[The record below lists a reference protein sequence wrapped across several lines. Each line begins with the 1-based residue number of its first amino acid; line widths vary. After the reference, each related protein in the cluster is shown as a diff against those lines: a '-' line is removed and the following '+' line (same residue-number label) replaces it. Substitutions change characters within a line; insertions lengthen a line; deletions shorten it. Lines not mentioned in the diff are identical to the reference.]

1 MDGATPTFH
10 DTLTAGLEELRADQ
24 TGPALAVGILMREQA
39 TALVRRALGAIP
51 NPREVAFDYDRDS
64 DILLIHFTSEPRP
77 STAIQID
84 DPTDDVYVLLNRG
97 TDQVV
102 GLQIDGFLTEFIH
115 RHPDL
120 ADILAVAHLS
130 GITREEAIAAANQA
144 RQQEPQVAVVTHF
157 LERLIA

>member
-1 MDGATPTFH
+1 MQD
-10 DTLTAGLEELRADQ
+10 
-24 TGPALAVGILMREQA
+24 QA

-64 DILLIHFTSEPRP
+64 DILLVHFTPGPQP

-102 GLQIDGFLTEFIH
+102 GLQIDGFLTEFIL

-130 GITREEAIAAANQA
+130 GITREEAIAVAERA
-144 RQQEPQVAVVTHF
+144 RQQDPQVAAVARF
-157 LERLIA
+157 LEHLIA

>member
-24 TGPALAVGILMREQA
+24 TGPALAVGILMRDQG
-39 TALVRRALGAIP
+39 TTHVRRALGAIP
-51 NPREVAFDYDRDS
+51 NPREVALDYDRDS
-64 DILLIHFTSEPRP
+64 DILLIHFTPALQP

-84 DPTDDVYVLLNRG
+84 DPIDDVYVLLNRN
-97 TDQVV
+97 TDGIV
-102 GLQIDGFLTEFIH
+102 GLQIDGFLSEFIH

-120 ADILAVAHLS
+120 ANILAVARLS
-130 GITREEAIAAANQA
+130 GSNREDAIAAAEQA
-144 RQQEPQVAVVTHF
+144 RQQGPQVAAVTHF

>member
-1 MDGATPTFH
+1 MKD
-10 DTLTAGLEELRADQ
+10 
-24 TGPALAVGILMREQA
+24 QA

-51 NPREVAFDYDRDS
+51 NPREVAFDYDRAS
-64 DILLIHFTSEPRP
+64 DILLIHFTPGPQP

-84 DPTDDVYVLLNRG
+84 DPTDDVYVLLNRA

-120 ADILAVAHLS
+120 ADILAVAHLT
-130 GITREEAIAAANQA
+130 GITRDETVASADRA
-144 RQQEPQVAVVTHF
+144 RQQEPQVAAVTYF